1 VVRSGEQLSDDDSD
15 SCHWKSWKAGSPLV
29 KPRPKTSIFTGTSN
43 SPRRL
48 LESLG
53 MDRKPRDMGVIDNN
67 STGIEVLSLLR
78 QQSPRARARAA

>member
-1 VVRSGEQLSDDDSD
+1 MRSGEQLSDDNSN
-15 SCHWKSWKAGSPLV
+15 SCHWKSWKAGSP

-43 SPRRL
+43 SLCRL

-53 MDRKPRDMGVIDNN
+53 MDRKLRDMGVIDNN

-78 QQSPRARARAA
+78 QQLPRARAA